1 MLPILDTPQISQL
14 PSRDGFLLK
23 KGPCKKKK
31 AHTLFWIAALL
42 MLFIA
47 LLLFI
52 KNINIRGGLPMTT
65 IQNPILTGFNPD
77 PCICRAGEDYYIAVS
92 TFEWFPGVGIY
103 HSKDLKNWRLASR
116 PLNRLSQLNMMG
128 NPDSGGIWA
137 PALSFSD
144 GKFWLIYTDVK
155 VTEGQWKDCHNYL
168 VTCDTIDGEWS
179 EPIHMNSSG
188 FDPSLFHDDDGR
200 KYFVNMYWDHRV
212 GNHNF
217 YGIMLQEYSVDQ
229 KKLIGKAEIIFKG
242 TDIKLTEA
250 PHLYKMNGHY
260 YLLTAEGGTKYDHQA
275 TIARSENLRGPY
287 EVHPEN
293 PLITSM
299 PYPRNP
305 LQKSGHAS
313 IIQTHTNEWFLVHLT
328 GRPLPQDNQPLLDP
342 RGFCPLG
349 RETAIQRLEWKNDWP
364 YVVGGNQPSKE
375 IEGPDIKEVK
385 WEKGYEEKDDFN
397 FKTLN
402 PHFQTLRIP
411 LGEDIVSLNDNP
423 GHLRIYGKE
432 SLTSKFTQAFVARR
446 WQHFTF
452 TAETKV
458 AFRPD
463 TFQQSAGLV
472 NYYNTQN
479 WTSLQISWH
488 EEKGRILELVTC
500 DNFSFDLPLKNKEI
514 VIPHDVDYVYLRVDV
529 KTAIYEYSYSFD
541 GETWTLIP
549 IAFQSYKLSDDYIQ
563 GGGFFTGAFVG
574 MQCQDTSGQG
584 QHADFDYFIY
594 KEKHE

>member
-1 MLPILDTPQISQL
+1 
-14 PSRDGFLLK
+14 
-23 KGPCKKKK
+23 
-31 AHTLFWIAALL
+31 
-42 MLFIA
+42 
-47 LLLFI
+47 
-52 KNINIRGGLPMTT
+52 MTT

-179 EPIHMNSSG
+179 DPIHMNSSG

-287 EVHPEN
+287 EVHPDN

-488 EEKGRILELVTC
+488 EEKGRILELLTC

-549 IAFQSYKLSDDYIQ
+549 ITFQSYKLSDDYIQ

>member
-1 MLPILDTPQISQL
+1 
-14 PSRDGFLLK
+14 
-23 KGPCKKKK
+23 
-31 AHTLFWIAALL
+31 
-42 MLFIA
+42 
-47 LLLFI
+47 
-52 KNINIRGGLPMTT
+52 MTT

-287 EVHPEN
+287 EVHPDN

-328 GRPLPQDNQPLLDP
+328 GRPLPQVNQPLLDP

-411 LGEDIVSLNDNP
+411 LGEEIVSLNDNP

-463 TFQQSAGLV
+463 TFQQSAGVV

-529 KTAIYEYSYSFD
+529 KTVIYEYSYSFD

-549 IAFQSYKLSDDYIQ
+549 ITFQSYKLSDDYIQ